1 MPLTGR
7 YTFQIQYTPTQR
19 SARWES
25 ILHSRVGV
33 HRIQASR
40 SQLSIR
46 FSLLGVYRVRPGL
59 RVLN

>member
-7 YTFQIQYTPTQR
+7 YTFQIRDTPTQR

-33 HRIQASR
+33 HRIQAR
-40 SQLSIR
+40 GSQLSIC
-46 FSLLGVYRVRPGL
+46 FSLLGVYRIWPGL
-59 RVLN
+59 RILN